1 MVNGQDIYGE
11 VAAAVADWKMGSFRA
26 AGLQIGRALSK
37 LLVQDFDAWKLRR
50 ASPTPNPSP
59 SPSPTPYTPH
69 PTPIPTP
76 STLPLK
82 P

>member
-11 VAAAVADWKMGSFRA
+11 VTAAVADWKASPFLPWR

-50 ASPTPNPSP
+50 ANPNPSP
-59 SPSPTPYTPH
+59 GPNPNPNP
-69 PTPIPTP
+69 
-76 STLPLK
+76 K